1 MFCACR
7 ESETISEMSDRQ
19 KSYINIPTLWVLSV
33 VAALAVAWSVMY
45 IFTLPM
51 GDDLIYTSI
60 LRRADGIGTGAYA
73 VWEFP
78 RYWARHWMYT
88 NGRSANLFASLFMG
102 ILPHWMVSVMCGLA
116 VGAMYLLVLYFCRLF
131 PCKGRGVAATVVIA
145 VIAFLFPWWDS
156 FSLIDVNFNY
166 VWATAMPLA
175 FLLMLRHDGRG
186 WLGRVGSISDSSGL
200 ITTAC
205 VAMFCLFAG
214 MIHEAATLSL
224 CAGIAWMAWMRGDI
238 SSGGWR
244 RMSRQRRWMLV
255 AFFAGAA
262 VAALSPGIIMRAVGG
277 SSPDDVWWVVVLK
290 SAPITLILLFVI
302 LMSLMSHNGRERLRR
317 VMVSDRGMWVVSA
330 IAGLAF
336 VAVGGIVG
344 RSGWFSQ
351 IFALI
356 ALWQWYD
363 PVGRYRVSPVGGG
376 LVALSLG
383 LSAVGQMVDVDR
395 YSYIGWKADSE
406 LRSLY
411 AASPDG
417 IVCYDMPDDSR
428 LPLWVFSRVR
438 YLRPED
444 DYTHYGLRLYYKKDC
459 PLVNLPASAAAIDW
473 ANFRPCKALKFE
485 TKYLTIGSLALVPP
499 ADAVF
504 PESPG
509 WARLYVGKAESAESR
524 HFNIYDFGSQYCSR
538 NWVIPFEKDG
548 RTYYYTR
555 PYRPHWGDRF

>member
-7 ESETISEMSDRQ
+7 ESETISKMSGRQ

-102 ILPHWMVSVMCGLA
+102 ILPHWMVSVMCGMA
-116 VGAMYLLVLYFCRLF
+116 VGAMYLFVLYFCRLF

-186 WLGRVGSISDSSGL
+186 WLGRVGSISDRSGL

-224 CAGIAWMAWMRGDI
+224 CAGIVWTHGCGAIYPQADGDGCRV
-238 SSGGWR
+238 SGDGCSGRFLPGRLWPLFLRALSCALSAGVPPTMYGGW
-244 RMSRQRRWMLV
+244 WC
-255 AFFAGAA
+255 
-262 VAALSPGIIMRAVGG
+262 
-277 SSPDDVWWVVVLK
+277 SS
-290 SAPITLILLFVI
+290 
-302 LMSLMSHNGRERLRR
+302 RLR
-317 VMVSDRGMWVVSA
+317 
-330 IAGLAF
+330 
-336 VAVGGIVG
+336 
-344 RSGWFSQ
+344 
-351 IFALI
+351 
-356 ALWQWYD
+356 
-363 PVGRYRVSPVGGG
+363 
-376 LVALSLG
+376 
-383 LSAVGQMVDVDR
+383 
-395 YSYIGWKADSE
+395 
-406 LRSLY
+406 
-411 AASPDG
+411 
-417 IVCYDMPDDSR
+417 
-428 LPLWVFSRVR
+428 LP
-438 YLRPED
+438 
-444 DYTHYGLRLYYKKDC
+444 
-459 PLVNLPASAAAIDW
+459 
-473 ANFRPCKALKFE
+473 
-485 TKYLTIGSLALVPP
+485 
-499 ADAVF
+499 
-504 PESPG
+504 
-509 WARLYVGKAESAESR
+509 
-524 HFNIYDFGSQYCSR
+524 
-538 NWVIPFEKDG
+538 
-548 RTYYYTR
+548 
-555 PYRPHWGDRF
+555 